1 MRFLFVIQ
9 GEGRGH
15 LTQAI
20 SLAQILQASV
30 VGLEPRQPYVIA
42 LAARPDGTGTL
53 EPLAEF
59 VTNPAGA
66 AVVQAVGQIRT
77 LVLSAKP
84 VARRYLV
91 IVPGTSGA
99 LGTPVQIQSE

>member
-1 MRFLFVIQ
+1 M
-9 GEGRGH
+9 
-15 LTQAI
+15 
-20 SLAQILQASV
+20 
-30 VGLEPRQPYVIA
+30 A

-77 LVLSAKP
+77 LVVTDEP
-84 VARRYLV
+84 GARRYLV

-99 LGTPVQIQSE
+99 FGAPVQIQSE